1 MGVTMSTECG
11 YDQLLSLVKE
21 RRSVRH
27 FRPDPIPDGYVERM
41 IEIARWAP
49 SGFHSQPW
57 EFVVIRDKIVKDE
70 VAAAVSAGPPAPA
83 MKVDGDPSLP
93 RRKPGFADA
102 PVFILLAGDWRARVQ
117 FPDKPPQDRERQ
129 ENEFFLSGLASAFLY
144 LQLAAVSLGLS
155 SQWVSNAAWGEPG
168 EAVRKIL
175 GLPEYIRTYDMM
187 AVGYPAESPI
197 EKKLRDVR
205 DMIHYDAC
213 GPEDFR
219 TPGRLE
225 ADTREF
231 TDWCVRAH

>member
-1 MGVTMSTECG
+1 MSNKCG
-11 YDQLLSLVKE
+11 YDQLLSLVEE

-57 EFVVIRDKIVKDE
+57 EFIVIKDKTVKDE
-70 VAAAVSAGPPAPA
+70 VAAAVGAGPPAPA
-83 MKVDGDPSLP
+83 MKDGADPSLP

-117 FPDKPPQDRERQ
+117 FPDKPQREREAQ
-129 ENEFFLSGLASAFLY
+129 ETAFFLSGLASAFLY
-144 LQLAAVSLGLS
+144 LHLAALSLGLS
-155 SQWVSNAAWGEPG
+155 SQWVSNAAWGESG

-175 GLPEYIRTYDMM
+175 GLPEYIRSYDMM

-197 EKKLRDVR
+197 EKKLRDAR
-205 DMIHYDAC
+205 DMTHYDIC
-213 GPEDFR
+213 GPEAFR
-219 TPGRLE
+219 TPERLE
-225 ADTREF
+225 ADTRVF
-231 TDWCVRAH
+231 TEWCVRAH

>member
-1 MGVTMSTECG
+1 MSTECG
-11 YDQLLSLVKE
+11 YDQLLSLV
-21 RRSVRH
+21 R
-27 FRPDPIPDGYVERM
+27 
-41 IEIARWAP
+41 AP

-57 EFVVIRDKIVKDE
+57 EFVVIRDRTVKDE
-70 VAAAVSAGPPAPA
+70 VAAAVSTGPPAPA
-83 MKVDGDPSLP
+83 MKDDADHSLP
-93 RRKPGFADA
+93 RRKPGFAGA

-117 FPDKPPQDRERQ
+117 FPDKPQREREAQ
-129 ENEFFLSGLASAFLY
+129 ETAFFLSGLASAFLY

-155 SQWVSNAAWGEPG
+155 SQWVSNAAWGESG

-231 TDWCVRAH
+231 TEWCVRAH

>member
-1 MGVTMSTECG
+1 MTTACG
-11 YDQLLSLVKE
+11 YDQLLSLVEE

-57 EFVVIRDKIVKDE
+57 EFVVVRDKIVKDE

-83 MKVDGDPSLP
+83 MKDDADRSLP

-117 FPDKPPQDRERQ
+117 FPDKPQREREAQ
-129 ENEFFLSGLASAFLY
+129 ENAFFLSGLASAFLY

-155 SQWVSNAAWGEPG
+155 SQWVSNAAWGESG
-168 EAVRKIL
+168 EAVRRIL
-175 GLPEYIRTYDMM
+175 GLPEYIRSYDMM

-213 GPEDFR
+213 GSEDFR
-219 TPGRLE
+219 TPGRLA

-231 TDWCVRAH
+231 TEWCVRAH